1 MTNGERLVWAAA
13 FVNVLSEFNEGFFS
27 HALSMCSSERKRTQL
42 LRAKTTEATE
52 FADLAVNA
60 MGCAKKELV
69 KKKKK
74 KTVEYE
80 RLIDM
85 LEGKY

>member
-1 MTNGERLVWAAA
+1 MMHGERLVWAAA
-13 FVNVLSEFNEGFFS
+13 FAQRLGEFNEGFFG
-27 HALSMCSSERKRTQL
+27 HALSMQGKRDQMRMLRKLTVD
-42 LRAKTTEATE
+42 ATE

-60 MGCAKKELV
+60 MKRAKKELM

-74 KTVEYE
+74 DTVEYE

-85 LEGKY
+85 LEGRY